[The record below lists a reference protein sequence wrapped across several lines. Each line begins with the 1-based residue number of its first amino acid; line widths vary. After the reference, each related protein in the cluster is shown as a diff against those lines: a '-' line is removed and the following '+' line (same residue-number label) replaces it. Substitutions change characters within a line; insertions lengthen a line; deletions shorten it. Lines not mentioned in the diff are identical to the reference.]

1 MQKIICKKPCS
12 IGSGRYA
19 VGDEVPESM
28 IAPGRKAA
36 LVSYGLIAVED
47 VPEAPVSTDTPNA
60 QKEPEQPDTDAAV
73 IPDSSDEKDEKKPGR
88 KAKEQ

>member
-28 IAPGRKAA
+28 IAPGRKAV

-47 VPEAPVSTDTPNA
+47 VPEAPVSTDTPNV
-60 QKEPEQPDTDAAV
+60 QKEPAGAV
-73 IPDSSDEKDEKKPGR
+73 VTPDSDEKKPGR

>member
-1 MQKIICKKPCS
+1 MKKIICKKPCS

-28 IAPGRKAA
+28 IVPGRKAA
-36 LVSYGLIAVED
+36 LVSYGLIAIED
-47 VPEAPVSTDTPNA
+47 VPEASVSTDTPDV

-73 IPDSSDEKDEKKPGR
+73 IPENDEKKPGR
-88 KAKEQ
+88 KAKQQ